1 MNLFCFWSSRVI
13 ITFLGS
19 HVLASSRSGVSNP
32 PTPHHPLLFFNVAQV
47 IYSPFFGYVVYSN
60 HVSVLLA
67 FLCISY
73 L

>member
-19 HVLASSRSGVSNP
+19 HVLASSRSGVSN
-32 PTPHHPLLFFNVAQV
+32 LLFFNVAQV

-60 HVSVLLA
+60 HVSVISWLFCA
-67 FLCISY
+67 FLTCK
-73 L
+73 LPLK